1 MTMTKAGQA
10 GGKQM
15 GGDIIKGWSTNSLC
29 HKMRQTEMDIDI
41 DTSTLMLHSI

>member
-1 MTMTKAGQA
+1 MTLTKAGQA

-29 HKMRQTEMDIDI
+29 HKMRVESCNNDPPEPEADR
-41 DTSTLMLHSI
+41 DGH